1 MLIDHDSDLDQYDI
15 RKSPAGQWEIYD
27 LDTGLVVVLNGSPL
41 HGLFVEEAQQ
51 AAELLNQERKR
62 RMPGA
67 IH

>member
-1 MLIDHDSDLDQYDI
+1 
-15 RKSPAGQWEIYD
+15 
-27 LDTGLVVVLNGSPL
+27 
-41 HGLFVEEAQQ
+41 LFVEEAQQ